1 MTVTLKIITK
11 KERFVPIQRN
21 NYVVAHGTRQKQ
33 KNLEPVNL
41 KPLYYKLARLERCL
55 TDLPTFAAGP
65 Y

>member
-1 MTVTLKIITK
+1 MTVTLKIK
-11 KERFVPIQRN
+11 KS
-21 NYVVAHGTRQKQ
+21 VASYQYRETTRLLLIVLGKNRGT
-33 KNLEPVNL
+33 LEPVNL